1 MNFSIC
7 TKRRQAKFGL
17 IENEN
22 FKIKNKKKLGKE
34 RERKEMEKEI
44 RILVLIK
51 TKKED
56 IKNNKL
62 TIELKNL

>member
-1 MNFSIC
+1 
-7 TKRRQAKFGL
+7 
-17 IENEN
+17 
-22 FKIKNKKKLGKE
+22 
-34 RERKEMEKEI
+34 MEKEI

-62 TIELKNL
+62 TIELKNLCRKTLLPTHPLAYHNDSGNTK